1 MSVIRQIRF
10 PVPRGY
16 RYTFVLKSNEATA
29 TDRILDGTLVEVGSN
44 FIKLRI
50 TDDIGRTDK
59 IVPIRNIL
67 YVEERYESGQG
78 E

>member
-1 MSVIRQIRF
+1 MSVIREIRF
-10 PVPRGY
+10 PVPQGY
-16 RYTFVLKSNEATA
+16 RYKFFLKENEASTA
-29 TDRILDGTLVEVGSN
+29 DHVLEGRLVEVGNN
-44 FIKLRI
+44 FIRLRI

-59 IVPIRNIL
+59 IIPIRNVL